1 MRNDQTRLK
10 RVSSAT
16 QRQRKVNFFPSPPPF
31 RGRAGRSFACRAAA
45 EEHGLKKQHL
55 PGRNSSESKTIVNVT
70 QSQSCRLAVICGPLL
85 PIPIHSVRMEF
96 LDCFSSTLWLREIRQ
111 KFVFLPKRCHSKGA
125 PVFRAALRGRGL
137 KCSRGPEVIAG
148 QWNTNYSLTAWYLH
162 VVAITGMR
170 TVEKCL
176 QRQRGRCEIIIALI
190 IIEESQA
197 VVALTVL
204 ELPAMCTYAMHPCYG

>member
-1 MRNDQTRLK
+1 MQGR
-10 RVSSAT
+10 RV
-16 QRQRKVNFFPSPPPF
+16 K
-31 RGRAGRSFACRAAA
+31 
-45 EEHGLKKQHL
+45 EHGLKKHHL
-55 PGRNSSESKTIVNVT
+55 PGRNSRESKTIVNVT

-96 LDCFSSTLWLREIRQ
+96 LDCFSSTLRLREIRQ

-137 KCSRGPEVIAG
+137 KCRRGPEVIAG
-148 QWNTNYSLTAWYLH
+148 QWKTNYSLTTWYLH

-176 QRQRGRCEIIIALI
+176 QQGGGVIIIALI
-190 IIEESQA
+190 IIEESQGA
-197 VVALTVL
+197 VVIIVL
-204 ELPAMCTYAMHPCYG
+204 QLPIICTYIIYLCYG